1 MVDADPPP
9 PPKSPPAGA
18 AAAGVAPAAAPEVV
32 APNKPPEGAV
42 VVVGDANKGVD
53 VAGFAPAPAPN
64 RFDGA
69 AVVGVEP
76 KENPP
81 GFVVAAPPPPK
92 RPPEGCLLSAVA
104 PVVDWPKMLVVGAPD
119 DAGVVDCPKR
129 LPPAPLVVLN
139 LKVPDILGEI
149 RPFSSSRMA
158 IPQELY
164 RG

>member
-1 MVDADPPP
+1 MLAAAP

-18 AAAGVAPAAAPEVV
+18 AAGVAPAVAPEVV
-32 APNKPPEGAV
+32 APNKPPAGAV

-53 VAGFAPAPAPN
+53 VVGFAPPPN

-69 AVVGVEP
+69 AVVGVEL

-92 RPPEGCLLSAVA
+92 RPLVGCLLSVA
-104 PVVDWPKMLVVGAPD
+104 APAVDWPKMLAVGAPD

-129 LPPAPLVVLN
+129 LPPAPPVAPK
-139 LKVPDILGEI
+139 LKVPDILGEV
-149 RPFSSSRMA
+149 RPISSSRMA
-158 IPQELY
+158 FPQELC